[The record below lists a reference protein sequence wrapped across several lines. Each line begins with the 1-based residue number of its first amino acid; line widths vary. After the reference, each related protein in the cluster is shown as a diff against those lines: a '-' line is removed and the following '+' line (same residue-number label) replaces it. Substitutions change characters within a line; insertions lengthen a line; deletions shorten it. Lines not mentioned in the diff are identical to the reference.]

1 MSILYSQLYF
11 LNHFLNISKTFSFY
25 LKKKKKISFIYIY
38 MINFNYIYKF

>member
-25 LKKKKKISFIYIY
+25 LKKKKKYHLYIYIY
-38 MINFNYIYKF
+38 DKF